1 LRVAS
6 ALLAGGLAFA
16 LGAAAWLGVRDA
28 PRAPSPTPGA
38 SATPTPSPPPTAAAR
53 SLALGITEPNPNF
66 LWPAGRE
73 VAAPFD
79 RWRESL
85 ARIRP
90 AYYRLM
96 VDWRVLQ
103 PGPDAP
109 VDLSA
114 HQSGC
119 MRAERPCAGWA
130 GVREQLRAL
139 AARQR
144 DGGWDGMVVITG
156 TPDWAAQPAG
166 GCERPG
172 TALRSR
178 RVRGEALPAY
188 RRLVAALIAAARE
201 EGARLTYWSPWN
213 EPNHPYFL
221 SPQRSECDRSAPSG
235 APVMYAELARAMLSE
250 LDAAEGDQRLVL
262 GELAGLTEP
271 TRHRTTVAEFIAGLP
286 RDLVCR
292 ADVWGQHAYAGG
304 ADPVDEAATGL
315 ADQDCP
321 RVPPIWITETGA
333 GTPPEELSAARTF
346 GDERAACAELER
358 RLADWYEDPRVA
370 AAFQYTL
377 REDDRFRTGLVTTDL
392 ERARTALGLWEA
404 WGARGSPGDPPPAAA
419 CGAR

>member
-1 LRVAS
+1 M
-6 ALLAGGLAFA
+6 FA

-73 VAAPFD
+73 GAAPFD

-103 PGPDAP
+103 PTPDAP

-172 TALRSR
+172 TAPRSR

-333 GTPPEELSAARTF
+333 GTPPAGAVGGADLRRRAR
-346 GDERAACAELER
+346 GVRGARAAPRGLVRGPARGGRLPVHAPR
-358 RLADWYEDPRVA
+358 GRPLPHRPRDHGPRAGADRPGAVGGVGRPRLARRPAAGRGLRRAVA
-370 AAFQYTL
+370 AA
-377 REDDRFRTGLVTTDL
+377 DR
-392 ERARTALGLWEA
+392 
-404 WGARGSPGDPPPAAA
+404 SPV
-419 CGAR
+419 

>member
-1 LRVAS
+1 VVC
-6 ALLAGGLAFA
+6 A
-16 LGAAAWLGVRDA
+16 LGAAVWLGVSDA
-28 PRAPSPTPGA
+28 PPTPPRAPSPTPVA
-38 SATPTPSPPPTAAAR
+38 PATPSPPPTAAAR
-53 SLALGITEPNPNF
+53 SLAVGITEPNPNF

-73 VAAPFD
+73 VAAPFG
-79 RWRESL
+79 RWRDSL

-96 VDWRVLQ
+96 VDWRDVQ
-103 PGPDAP
+103 PSAGAPPDLNAEE
-109 VDLSA
+109 
-114 HQSGC
+114 SGC

-130 GVREQLRAL
+130 GVRDQLRAL

-144 DGGWDGMVVITG
+144 EGGWDGMVVITG

-172 TALRSR
+172 ATARSR
-178 RVRGEALPAY
+178 RVRAEALPAY
-188 RRLVAALIAAARE
+188 RRLVAALIAAGRQ

-235 APVMYAELARAMLSE
+235 AAVMYTELARAMVAE

-262 GELAGLTEP
+262 GELAGLAEP
-271 TRHRTTVAEFIAGLP
+271 TRYRTTVAEFIAGLP

-292 ADVWGQHAYAGG
+292 AAVWGQHAYAGG

-315 ADQDCP
+315 ADHGCP

-333 GTPPEELSAARTF
+333 GTPPEELAAARAF
-346 GDERAACAELER
+346 DDEREACGELQR
-358 RLADWYEDPRVA
+358 RLEAWYEDPRVA

-392 ERARTALGLWEA
+392 QRARIALGLWEA
-404 WGARGSPGDPPPAAA
+404 WGARDSPGDPPPAAA
-419 CGAR
+419 CGGR